1 MDPQISKKLQKNAAL
16 IPPEFPED
24 QNGFPKHPV
33 VRILLMHFFRLHV
46 LLTFCVAAATCVLA
60 HIFPC
65 SGVVVQVDKYNKE
78 VDDAEKDGGWK
89 KTDAGKGIDDP

>member
-1 MDPQISKKLQKNAAL
+1 M
-16 IPPEFPED
+16 
-24 QNGFPKHPV
+24 
-33 VRILLMHFFRLHV
+33 
-46 LLTFCVAAATCVLA
+46 LLTFCVVAATCVLA